1 MAKNRYQDG
10 GVVGNANYPFGQ
22 GQTPSPMPDTS
33 SGGLGNNSPLVQV
46 NAGAADTEQVVE
58 QPVAEKP
65 FGMKKG
71 GTVKAV
77 KSHRGDGIAQRG
89 RTKGRFV

>member
-1 MAKNRYQDG
+1 MATKRAKRFDDG
-10 GVVGNANYPFGQ
+10 GMVSNANYPFGQ
-22 GQTPSPMPDTS
+22 GQSTVASAPTDT
-33 SGGLGNNSPLVQV
+33 GLGNNSPLVQV
-46 NAGAADTEQVVE
+46 TTPGAEATETPASTQ
-58 QPVAEKP
+58 P

-71 GTVKAV
+71 GTVKAS

>member
-1 MAKNRYQDG
+1 MATKRAKRFDDG

-22 GQTPSPMPDTS
+22 SQASAAPAPTS
-33 SGGLGNNSPLVQV
+33 TGLGNTSPLVQV
-46 NAGAADTEQVVE
+46 TTPGAQ
-58 QPVAEKP
+58 AEETASMVKP

-71 GTVKAV
+71 GKVI
-77 KSHRGDGIAQRG
+77 SSRRGDGIAQRG

>member
-1 MAKNRYQDG
+1 MAGKRAKRFDDG
-10 GVVGNANYPFGQ
+10 GVVSNSNYPFGQ
-22 GQTPSPMPDTS
+22 GQTSSAPATS
-33 SGGLGNNSPLVQV
+33 TGLGNTSPLVQV
-46 NAGAADTEQVVE
+46 NTPGVQTEE
-58 QPVAEKP
+58 PTESAKP

-71 GTVKAV
+71 GAVKAS